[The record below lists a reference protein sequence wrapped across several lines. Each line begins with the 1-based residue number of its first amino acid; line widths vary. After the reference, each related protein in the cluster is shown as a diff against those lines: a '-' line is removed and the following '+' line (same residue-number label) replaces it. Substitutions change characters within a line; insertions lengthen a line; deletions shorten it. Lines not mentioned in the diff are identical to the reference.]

1 MMLCDTC
8 FHANTCVNFCV
19 GEGAYETTGC
29 QYYDNAVHICD
40 LLTAEKDGRLVVLPC
55 KVETIME
62 RYNALKFPTGDE
74 AETYSTGY
82 RNGHKNGQ
90 AELLE
95 YLLGIDTGE
104 RNEAAEAALGA
115 QK

>member
-1 MMLCDTC
+1 MAKAELDVTKL
-8 FHANTCVNFCV
+8 V
-19 GEGAYETTGC
+19 EETFKKHFGVTL
-29 QYYDNAVHICD
+29 DR
-40 LLTAEKDGRLVVLPC
+40 LRELAEADKDGRCIVLPC
-55 KVETIME
+55 KVETLME

-95 YLLGIDTGE
+95 YLLVIDTGE
-104 RNEAAEAALGA
+104 RNEAAEAALKAGDTP
-115 QK
+115 